1 MQLDKVFLKL
11 IWEQPD
17 NYKQKKKTILRE
29 KDNVGDSLF
38 HI

>member
-17 NYKQKKKTILRE
+17 NYKQKKKKNNFEGKGQCR
-29 KDNVGDSLF
+29 
-38 HI
+38 